1 MQQLVSGCLHKYEQ
15 TYKKADLTI
24 WICGNVRNAVI
35 AALIEITLIEMT
47 AIAYWAF
54 LTLSWSWKIVFLDKL
69 GFSKKIFFFFMY
81 RKSLYKV
88 FTLLSGKAINFSKF
102 NSRNKKIRCD
112 ICSLLITHTPEP
124 CWWRHSGVFNVN
136 F

>member
-24 WICGNVRNAVI
+24 WIRGNVRNAVI

-69 GFSKKIFFFFMY
+69 GFSNFFIFFSCIVKVY
-81 RKSLYKV
+81 TNCSLYYLAKQLPSQSLTV
-88 FTLLSGKAINFSKF
+88 ET
-102 NSRNKKIRCD
+102 KK
-112 ICSLLITHTPEP
+112 
-124 CWWRHSGVFNVN
+124 
-136 F
+136 

>member
-69 GFSKKIFFFFMY
+69 GFSKKFFFFSCIVKVY
-81 RKSLYKV
+81 TKCSLYYLAKQLTSQSLTV
-88 FTLLSGKAINFSKF
+88 ET
-102 NSRNKKIRCD
+102 KK
-112 ICSLLITHTPEP
+112 
-124 CWWRHSGVFNVN
+124 
-136 F
+136 